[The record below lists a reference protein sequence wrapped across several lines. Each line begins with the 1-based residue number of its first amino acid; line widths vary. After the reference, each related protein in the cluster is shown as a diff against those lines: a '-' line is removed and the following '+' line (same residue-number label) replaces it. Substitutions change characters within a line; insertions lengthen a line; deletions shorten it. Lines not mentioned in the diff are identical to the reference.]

1 MNLGSKV
8 LAYEINAII
17 QNAADEGRKQ
27 LNDEE
32 AIHLLRI
39 SEKLISEYVKELEN
53 EDLNAGAG
61 AGMNE
66 KQGVVSIDGW

>member
-1 MNLGSKV
+1 LNLGSKV

-17 QNAADEGRKQ
+17 QNAADEGREH

-53 EDLNAGAG
+53 EDYGYLD
-61 AGMNE
+61 NE
-66 KQGVVSIDGW
+66 YGYLDNEYGYLDNE

>member
-1 MNLGSKV
+1 LNLGTKV

-17 QNAADEGRKQ
+17 QNAADEGRNH

-32 AIHLLRI
+32 AIHLLKV

-53 EDLNAGAG
+53 VDN
-61 AGMNE
+61 N
-66 KQGVVSIDGW
+66 